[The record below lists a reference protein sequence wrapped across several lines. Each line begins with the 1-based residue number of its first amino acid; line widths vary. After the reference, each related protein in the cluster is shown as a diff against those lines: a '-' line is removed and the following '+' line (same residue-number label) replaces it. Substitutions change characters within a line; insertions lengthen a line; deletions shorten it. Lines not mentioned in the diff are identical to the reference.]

1 VTSIEFILQ
10 PGETVRFDVEE
21 VLFTKKSLF
30 QQIEIV
36 RTKTFGKGIFLD
48 RKPQSSEA
56 DHFIFNE
63 ILVHP
68 ALVLQSHPKS
78 VLMIGG
84 GPGSGLAEL
93 VKYKSL
99 EEIVICDLDRDAVE
113 AYKSLL
119 PEWHRGSHNDPR
131 VKLHHIDARQYL
143 EELDKQSE
151 KKFDAIYVDIPDP
164 LEGSPSGSLFSEEFY
179 LLLKRRLN
187 KKGIVIS
194 QAGRTAINN
203 LRYHAGIRATFEKV
217 FANVFSFDQHIPF
230 YGEPWGF
237 VFASDAHR
245 PGDLSAAEIDTKMSA
260 LGVSGCRCYSGDVHH
275 SMFVQ
280 PPYFHEAMRALSQVH
295 TDQQPLRVK

>member
-21 VLFTKKSLF
+21 VLFSKKSPF

-48 RKPQSSEA
+48 QKPQSSEV

-68 ALVLQSHPKS
+68 ALILQNKPQT

-93 VKYKSL
+93 VKYNSL
-99 EEIVICDLDRDAVE
+99 KEIVICDLDQDAVE
-113 AYKSLL
+113 AYKALL
-119 PEWHRGSHNDPR
+119 PEWHRGSHSDPR
-131 VKLHHIDARQYL
+131 VKLHHVDARHYL
-143 EELDKQSE
+143 ETTD

-179 LLLKRRLN
+179 RLLKSRLGEA
-187 KKGIVIS
+187 GIVIS
-194 QAGRTAINN
+194 QAGRTSINN

-217 FANVFSFDQHIPF
+217 FAKVSSFDRHIPF

-237 VFASDAHR
+237 VFASDKHR
-245 PGDLSAAEIDTKMSA
+245 HADLSVAEINAKMHD
-260 LGVSGCRCYSGDVHH
+260 LGISGCRCYNGEIHH
-275 SMFVQ
+275 AMFVQ
-280 PPYFHEAMRALSQVH
+280 PPYFNEAMRALSHVH
-295 TDQQPLRVK
+295 TDRQPLRVK